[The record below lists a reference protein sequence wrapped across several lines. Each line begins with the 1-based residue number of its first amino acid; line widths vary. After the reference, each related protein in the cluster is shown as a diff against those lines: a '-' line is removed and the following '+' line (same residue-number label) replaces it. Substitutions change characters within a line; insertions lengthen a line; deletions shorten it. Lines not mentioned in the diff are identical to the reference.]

1 MTTLY
6 ESILNS
12 TRSGAKHIISLWW
25 ESFRKNCVCDYYIQ
39 EINGKNILVLDGVNQ
54 SMKLEFEHDEITKLP
69 KNLNG
74 IYRMC
79 YRNSKLKEGLSPIQ
93 INISKAS
100 NCKIDLSNLD
110 FSLGQKVLSLFDTAV
125 RFSDCK
131 NIEIQGLP
139 FFNRPSCVVIENCD
153 NIKSIKN
160 IDAPN
165 VTLQFNCSQRFKIE
179 NMKNCIFNTI
189 KINGYILSGEE
200 KADLL
205 YFGFGGFI
213 SVNNEYADKL
223 NDLLKN
229 NDIKNL
235 LYLSS
240 HFDKGNGYSMLCN
253 LGNSVK
259 RIIKTG
265 NTYELK

>member
-6 ESILNS
+6 ESILSS
-12 TRSGAKHIISLWW
+12 TKSGAKHTISLWW
-25 ESFRKNCVCDYYIQ
+25 EKFRKDCVCDYYVQ

-54 SMKLEFEHDEITKLP
+54 YMKLVFEHDEITKLP

-93 INISKAS
+93 IIISEAS

-153 NIKSIKN
+153 NIKSIKDV
-160 IDAPN
+160 DAPN
-165 VTLQFNCSQRFKIE
+165 VTLQFDSNQPFKIE
-179 NMKNCIFNTI
+179 NMKNCKFDTI

-200 KADLL
+200 NADLL
-205 YFGFGGFI
+205 YFGFSGFI
-213 SVNNEYADKL
+213 SVNKEYVYKL
-223 NDLLKN
+223 DDLLKN
-229 NDIKNL
+229 NDIKYL
-235 LYLSS
+235 TYLSGK
-240 HFDKGNGYSMLCN
+240 FDKENGNSRLCN

-259 RIIKTG
+259 RIIKTR